1 MIYLLPFLDDP
12 YVIVG
17 LQEELAAYLAA
28 CDGCHQMTDEEK
40 VSWLQTNS
48 ADLSHW
54 GSAVKKVLLLQVSST
69 TVERAFS
76 LLKMSFTEQQNQAST
91 DYLLASVILQ
101 YVESLCSRKLTLAT
115 CANLFLSLW

>member
-1 MIYLLPFLDDP
+1 MVYLISFFDDP
-12 YVIVG
+12 DVITC
-17 LQEELAAYLAA
+17 LQEDLAAYLGA

-40 VSWLQTNS
+40 VFWLQTNS
-48 ADLSHW
+48 AGLSHW
-54 GSAVKKVLLLQVSST
+54 ASAVKKVLLLQVSST

-101 YVESLCSRKLTLAT
+101 YNH
-115 CANLFLSLW
+115 CALEN